1 MNLTRLQSGLVGL
14 LLLPLLLIACT
25 QEPKEQ
31 QYTKDYQTNFSALW
45 TILDEGYCFF
55 DDKLPASGDTT
66 WSDLKAIYTPRVAQ
80 CQSEDEFFDLMVELM
95 CHLKDGH
102 VTVSYTHLRAHET
115 S

>member
-45 TILDEGYCFF
+45 TILDEGY
-55 DDKLPASGDTT
+55 
-66 WSDLKAIYTPRVAQ
+66 
-80 CQSEDEFFDLMVELM
+80 
-95 CHLKDGH
+95 
-102 VTVSYTHLRAHET
+102 
-115 S
+115 